1 MFYFT
6 AMKSIVY
13 SIINESLFNSKI
25 CEVDTTKLTSSTK
38 SFKGQLVIKTK
49 EDETINYYGDFDV
62 FDFLK
67 EYGFILHS
75 KLFLKP

>member
-1 MFYFT
+1 
-6 AMKSIVY
+6 MKSIVY
-13 SIINESLFNSKI
+13 SIINDSLFHDKI
-25 CEVDTTKLTSSTK
+25 CDVDTSHLTATTK

-49 EDETINYYGDFDV
+49 EDQTINYYGDFDV

>member
-1 MFYFT
+1 
-6 AMKSIVY
+6 MKSIVY
-13 SIINESLFNSKI
+13 SIIDESLFSSKLS
-25 CEVDTTKLTSSTK
+25 EVDTTQLTSTTK

-49 EDETINYYGDFDV
+49 EDKTINYYGDFDV